1 MMNHYVLLAGLF
13 AAPVFHVFADDFSG
27 EDFSLRLPAAL
38 SRFSSYA
45 DVAGKGGA
53 SAAGKFG
60 SSENP
65 ASIAWSFPADY
76 DYGVSVQS
84 SDVAFDSGTRLDFFT
99 EVATLD
105 AHTLGTFRFAFA
117 QVRSNDH
124 LLGNAPL
131 TFTYDLNLVR
141 LDWAKRMGPFSLG
154 AGFSYAQSE
163 TTFRTE
169 RLVFADADR
178 KTSMA
183 WLGALWQPAPRWLA
197 GVFGHYGYAPTRTDF
212 ITPTLLGLV
221 PGESRDITRQFVVRP
236 GISYEWREHALLQLD
251 YEYAR
256 FWNDTG
262 SLEQHR
268 FRLGG
273 DLPLARFFFVRAG
286 AIVDTRGNFGWTAGA
301 GFYPRKGVTLDF
313 AYQHDVFPEIQR
325 EFSHARTLNVS
336 LSVQF

>member
-1 MMNHYVLLAGLF
+1 MKHYVLLAGLF

-65 ASIAWSFPADY
+65 AAIAWSFPAAY
-76 DYGVSVQS
+76 DYGVSAQYSNVS
-84 SDVAFDSGTRLDFFT
+84 FDSGTRLDFFT

-105 AHTLGTFRFAFA
+105 AQALGTFRFAFA

-124 LLGNAPL
+124 VLGNGPL
-131 TFTYDLNLVR
+131 TFTYDLNLGR
-141 LDWAKRMGPFSLG
+141 LDWGKRFGPVALG
-154 AGFSYAQSE
+154 AGFSYAQSA
-163 TTFRTE
+163 TTFRTAQ
-169 RLVFADADR
+169 LVFADAER
-178 KTSMA
+178 KTSA
-183 WLGALWQPAPRWLA
+183 GWLGALWQPAPRWLA
-197 GVFGHYGYAPTRTDF
+197 GVFGNFGYAPTRTDF
-212 ITPTLLGLV
+212 TTPTPFGLV
-221 PGESRDITRQFVVRP
+221 QSESNGITRQLLVRP
-236 GISYEWREHALLQLD
+236 GLSYEWREHALLQFD

-262 SLEQHR
+262 SLEVHR

-286 AIVDTRGNFGWTAGA
+286 AIVDTRGNFGWTAGC
-301 GFYPRKGVTLDF
+301 GFYPRKGVTFDF
-313 AYQHDVFPEIQR
+313 AYQDDVFPEIQR
-325 EFSHARTLNVS
+325 EFSHARTLNASV
-336 LSVQF
+336 SVQF